1 MQTERGRIGLGI
13 GVVVVGAA
21 LVLALGAMTTV
32 NRLPALVVVVVLTT
46 VALAAIV
53 LRGQTA
59 ARVASGVCQ
68 VLLVLSVGGAAIEG
82 YRVADVVGGGASR
95 FEYHGKIDSTE
106 LYRSGDSQQL
116 AIRRNVSYP
125 TAVTGTESVPNP
137 KGKQKLLYAVQELLP
152 ILLAIAVLALLAP
165 LLRAAARG
173 RPFGRS
179 VTRRVTIMGWVLLIG
194 LPALGAIRF
203 LLAYSISELYYDGAL
218 VREPTAFT
226 TTSILPGLLVLG
238 LAVVFRRGAEMQ
250 ELEEHTV

>member
-1 MQTERGRIGLGI
+1 M
-13 GVVVVGAA
+13 
-21 LVLALGAMTTV
+21 
-32 NRLPALVVVVVLTT
+32 
-46 VALAAIV
+46 
-53 LRGQTA
+53 LRGPSA

-95 FEYHGKIDSTE
+95 FEYYGKIDSSE
-106 LYRSGDSQQL
+106 LYRPGDSQQL

-125 TAVTGTESVPNP
+125 TAVTGKESVPNP
-137 KGKQKLLYAVQELLP
+137 KGKQKLLYAIQELLP

-203 LLAYSISELYYDGAL
+203 LLAYSISELHYDGAL